1 MASTDNDAGEKKG
14 SIWPAAIAG
23 AGLLLA
29 GGLMVFWDG
38 GDEGKRK
45 NRDKQAQAGSASAR
59 GGAGGK
65 PAISGGVD
73 PRSVDEAKQGPR
85 RGTAVVNPRV
95 GGTREFG
102 GMAPQ
107 KKKKEPPTFDSPEE
121 ELEYYEK
128 ELESARS
135 VLEMRERA
143 VKRLPKIKEQ
153 VMNGSD
159 PDTGL
164 EIYEK
169 RAKRVEENLEE
180 SKGKVSDLEKQV
192 EGLREQ
198 VG

>member
-29 GGLMVFWDG
+29 GGLMVFWNG

-45 NRDKQAQAGSASAR
+45 QDKKAQAANASAKGGSGGKAAKR
-59 GGAGGK
+59 GGVGER
-65 PAISGGVD
+65 PAD
-73 PRSVDEAKQGPR
+73 DAKAGPR
-85 RGTAVVNPRV
+85 KGHAVVNPRV
-95 GGTREFG
+95 GGATEFG

-107 KKKKEPPTFDSPEE
+107 NKKKEPPTFDTPEE

-180 SKGKVSDLEKQV
+180 SKDKVDDLEDKV
-192 EGLREQ
+192 EGLREE

>member
-38 GDEGKRK
+38 GEEGKR
-45 NRDKQAQAGSASAR
+45 RADKKAQAANASAN
-59 GGAGGK
+59 GGAGGR
-65 PAISGGVD
+65 AAVSGGVD
-73 PRSVDEAKQGPR
+73 PRRVDEAKRGPR

-107 KKKKEPPTFDSPEE
+107 NKKKEPPTFDSPEE

-198 VG
+198 TG